1 MLRNI
6 ENANPEQIIKLLQ
19 NINVGIIS
27 MLEDYSD
34 LYKIEEKKLFLQIS
48 KTIIKLTRCAS

>member
-34 LYKIEEKKLFLQIS
+34 LYKIEKKKIVFAN
-48 KTIIKLTRCAS
+48 IKNNYKINK